1 MGMMQRRRARVDFQP
16 FFSRTVSA
24 LRFIIRL
31 APLGSLAQRGTRP
44 HLSSRSCRAPSGEA
58 VTTRMSL
65 AGATFQLG
73 WWPSTP
79 RGSARNCSSR
89 NWSWLVE
96 LNRPHMP
103 LPYPTD
109 RTAERPAGVS
119 RAAAGPARRPTS
131 RPREGEEESAP
142 HRQDVLLEGLAL
154 EAGLDGQ
161 ESPGQA
167 LLVADEGQP
176 LVEPAGGVEAAGEV
190 EAAAQDAAAGRLG
203 GARVGHAD
211 MGVQGDPPA
220 GRVVGVAGVVGLAV
234 LAERGPGGLV
244 AADDLLLL
252 VQGGA
257 VPELDE
263 HADDAD
269 RLVAAPDRPGRLA
282 VVGPDPDQLVHQALV
297 GDVEV
302 GGAVLEAEQVAVAG
316 LAGHGPGVGAVV
328 AVEHPV
334 QDQ

>member
-24 LRFIIRL
+24 LRLIIRL

-65 AGATFQLG
+65 AGATFQLA

-96 LNRPHMP
+96 LKRPHMP
-103 LPYPTD
+103 LHYPTD
-109 RTAERPAGVS
+109 RTAEPSVEQLLAQPGVVG
-119 RAAAGPARRPTS
+119 AD
-131 RPREGEEESAP
+131 PREGEEEPAP
-142 HRQDVLLEGLAL
+142 HRQDVLLQGLAL

-161 ESPGQA
+161 EPAGQA
-167 LLVADEGQP
+167 LLVADEGQA

-211 MGVQGDPPA
+211 VGVQGDPPP

-252 VQGGA
+252 VQGRA

-269 RLVAAPDRPGRLA
+269 RLVAAAHRPGGLA
-282 VVGPDPDQLVHQALV
+282 VVGPDPDQLVHQPPV

-302 GGAVLEAEQVAVAG
+302 GRAVLEAEQVAVAG
-316 LAGHGPGVGAVV
+316 PSRHRPGVG
-328 AVEHPV
+328 P
-334 QDQ
+334 

>member
-24 LRFIIRL
+24 RRLIIRL

-44 HLSSRSCRAPSGEA
+44 HLSSRSCRAPSVEA

-109 RTAERPAGVS
+109 RTARRPAGSVEQLLAQPGVL
-119 RAAAGPARRPTS
+119 RAD
-131 RPREGEEESAP
+131 PREGEEEPAP
-142 HRQDVLLEGLAL
+142 HRQDVLLQGLAL

-161 ESPGQA
+161 EPSGQA

-176 LVEPAGGVEAAGEV
+176 LVEPPDGVEAAGEV
-190 EAAAQDAAAGRLG
+190 EAAAQDAAAGRLR
-203 GARVGHAD
+203 GAGVGHAD
-211 MGVQGDPPA
+211 VGIERDPPA

-269 RLVAAPDRPGRLA
+269 RLVAAADRPGRLA

-302 GGAVLEAEQVAVAG
+302 GGAVLEAEQVAVAR

-328 AVEHPV
+328 A
-334 QDQ
+334 